1 MTIVESLCFGGFA
14 LCWGLQQAPHTLAG
28 PSVCWYMLGGWI
40 IVIFFFKR
48 VQKEEDK
55 AAGWYH
61 VFREEGRAEM
71 CEISHE
77 THEFPQS
84 LSCTTEVGMRLYPNT

>member
-48 VQKEEDK
+48 VQKKERHFFSNFYVQSTIYIFDDPIMCCACNLTDEE
-55 AAGWYH
+55 
-61 VFREEGRAEM
+61 
-71 CEISHE
+71 I
-77 THEFPQS
+77 
-84 LSCTTEVGMRLYPNT
+84 EVQRS